1 MVRKSSKEMT
11 TKEFIE
17 STLRN
22 SYITEDTVTIYL
34 RKSMRL
40 IEGRILP
47 CIDIANISVG
57 EQSRGKR
64 VFTNY
69 MKMLV
74 EDYGKENNLYVESIL
89 NSVIIPTLERLEF
102 IRLTSQEDINMI
114 RFKDNDN
121 GTFKR

>member
-47 CIDIANISVG
+47 CIDIANISVESESREKGKFTDYMNMMIKEYG
-57 EQSRGKR
+57 E
-64 VFTNY
+64 
-69 MKMLV
+69 
-74 EDYGKENNLYVESIL
+74 ENNLYVESIL
-89 NSVIIPTLERLEF
+89 NPVIIPLLERVGFKKLPH
-102 IRLTSQEDINMI
+102 QDNVNMI
-114 RFKDNDN
+114 RLKDNDI
-121 GTFKR
+121 KK